1 MGLLKELRLRFR
13 PPRMEDPDFGVL
25 LYMHIPHA
33 PANSYWE
40 GEWLFP
46 ATRTKVA
53 IALPGGL
60 DGPDIKARAFY
71 LELSTQFDHVV
82 KQVWPA
88 LDRVFREWIGRPLD
102 TDLWKDVRLSGFGV
116 EPLNIVPI
124 TWDDFTKVLEDDQ
137 LWLLVYAARMYSV
150 IPKRAF
156 KSDDEATRFRSLVTE
171 RIPGRKGSAA

>member
-116 EPLNIVPI
+116 EPLNSVCRSPG
-124 TWDDFTKVLEDDQ
+124 TSCSRQ
-137 LWLLVYAARMYSV
+137 PARNGWLSRFLLS
-150 IPKRAF
+150 
-156 KSDDEATRFRSLVTE
+156 ATRR
-171 RIPGRKGSAA
+171 RIPWSIPSRDRT